1 VNALALALTHLW
13 RRPLPEV
20 LKENFADPI
29 GMSDR
34 WHWEGYD
41 NSWTEV
47 DGKRIHVVSGGGHW
61 GGGMF
66 LSARDQARLG
76 LLGLNKGK
84 WDGKTILSDRW
95 VTMARTPTVPN
106 PGYGFC
112 NWYLNT
118 GRKLYPAA
126 REDSLSY
133 NGDGANIVFV
143 DYQHDIV
150 AVVRWI
156 DGNKMKEFVRLLI
169 EATGEPAT

>member
-1 VNALALALTHLW
+1 MPGFLLHAGCQVLCTH
-13 RRPLPEV
+13 
-20 LKENFADPI
+20 
-29 GMSDR
+29 
-34 WHWEGYD
+34 
-41 NSWTEV
+41 
-47 DGKRIHVVSGGGHW
+47 GG
-61 GGGMF
+61 
-66 LSARDQARLG
+66 QA
-76 LLGLNKGK
+76 
-84 WDGKTILSDRW
+84 
-95 VTMARTPTVPN
+95 TPTVPN